1 MIIWTWQLSRSLGF
15 RKSAVALERMNEI
28 YSEFA
33 GEGGDMLTSAL
44 VKLAAPDPYDLT
56 DIDLTEYKGI
66 IAPWNN
72 WRAVQD
78 QCAALAAAILSPPEA
93 SKRAD

>member
-1 MIIWTWQLSRSLGF
+1 MDVAALSHSLGLK
-15 RKSAVALERMNEI
+15 KSAMALERMNEI

-33 GEGGDMLTSAL
+33 GEGVDILTSVL

-56 DIDLTEYKGI
+56 DVDLMEYKGI

-72 WRAVQD
+72 WRAVQV
-78 QCAALAAAILSPPEA
+78 QCASLAATILSPPVPA
-93 SKRAD
+93 KRV

>member
-1 MIIWTWQLSRSLGF
+1 M
-15 RKSAVALERMNEI
+15 ALERMHEI

-56 DIDLTEYKGI
+56 DIDLAEYKGI

-72 WRAVQD
+72 LRKED
-78 QCAALAAAILSPPEA
+78 SNP
-93 SKRAD
+93 